1 MKNSRFSLYKQAR
14 GRGTAPAS
22 LYGSLGVKPGKICKM
37 DYKKIHLT
45 YLVRG
50 DVKRDVVSKKYR
62 DTLRKR
68 IEAVVDTI
76 SPLYGNGFTQAHWKW
91 CACIRITAIL
101 RTAKA
106 FDLKRLIYFVRLLSS
121 NKSFL
126 CSAARRSFVAFR
138 QTLNLICTTFLPCV
152 IGSKDMFMS
161 VNSLISF

>member
-91 CACIRITAIL
+91 CACIRITAIIRTL
-101 RTAKA
+101 RANFGENRDK
-106 FDLKRLIYFVRLLSS
+106 FCLI
-121 NKSFL
+121 
-126 CSAARRSFVAFR
+126 
-138 QTLNLICTTFLPCV
+138 I
-152 IGSKDMFMS
+152 
-161 VNSLISF
+161 

>member
-91 CACIRITAIL
+91 CACIRITAII
-101 RTAKA
+101 RTVGTTKNRNAQ
-106 FDLKRLIYFVRLLSS
+106 LP
-121 NKSFL
+121 
-126 CSAARRSFVAFR
+126 RRSQPQLCEAALQFKSGLKIIL
-138 QTLNLICTTFLPCV
+138 TLQ
-152 IGSKDMFMS
+152 M
-161 VNSLISF
+161 

>member
-45 YLVRG
+45 YLVSG

-106 FDLKRLIYFVRLLSS
+106 FDVKKIDLFCAIV
-121 NKSFL
+121 
-126 CSAARRSFVAFR
+126 V
-138 QTLNLICTTFLPCV
+138 
-152 IGSKDMFMS
+152 
-161 VNSLISF
+161 

>member
-1 MKNSRFSLYKQAR
+1 MSAYNVILVYRSEKLAFFHSTSKLG

-76 SPLYGNGFTQAHWKW
+76 SPLYGNGLHK
-91 CACIRITAIL
+91 
-101 RTAKA
+101 RTGNGA
-106 FDLKRLIYFVRLLSS
+106 LVFV
-121 NKSFL
+121 
-126 CSAARRSFVAFR
+126 
-138 QTLNLICTTFLPCV
+138 
-152 IGSKDMFMS
+152 
-161 VNSLISF
+161 

>member
-1 MKNSRFSLYKQAR
+1 MKNASFSLYKQAR

-22 LYGSLGVKPGKICKM
+22 LYGSLGAKPGKICKM
-37 DYKKIHLT
+37 DYKKIHL
-45 YLVRG
+45 
-50 DVKRDVVSKKYR
+50 KYR

-106 FDLKRLIYFVRLLSS
+106 FDVKKIDLFCAIV
-121 NKSFL
+121 
-126 CSAARRSFVAFR
+126 V
-138 QTLNLICTTFLPCV
+138 
-152 IGSKDMFMS
+152 
-161 VNSLISF
+161 